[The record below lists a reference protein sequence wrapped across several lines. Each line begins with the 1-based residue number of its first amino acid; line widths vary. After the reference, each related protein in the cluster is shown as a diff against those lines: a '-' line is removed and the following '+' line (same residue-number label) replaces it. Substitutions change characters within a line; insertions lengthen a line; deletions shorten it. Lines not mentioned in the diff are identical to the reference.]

1 MGENIV
7 TLTKENFEGE
17 VMQDKG
23 AVLVDF
29 WAAWCGPCRAMEPV
43 LEEFASEY
51 KGKLKVAKLNV
62 DDNQGVAS
70 NYEILSIPTMIVFQN
85 GEIKKRLVGALPK
98 KRLEEELKDWIS

>member
-17 VMQDKG
+17 VLQDKG
-23 AVLVDF
+23 VVLVDF

-43 LEEFASEY
+43 LEELASEY
-51 KGKLKVAKLNV
+51 KDKVKVAKLNV
-62 DDNQGVAS
+62 DDNQVVAS

>member
-17 VMQDKG
+17 VLQDKG
-23 AVLVDF
+23 VVLVDF

-43 LEEFASEY
+43 LEELASEY

-62 DDNQGVAS
+62 DDNQVVAS

>member
-17 VMQDKG
+17 VLQDKG
-23 AVLVDF
+23 VVLVDF
-29 WAAWCGPCRAMEPV
+29 WAAWCGPCRTMDPV
-43 LEEFASEY
+43 LEELASEY
-51 KGKLKVAKLNV
+51 KGKLKVAKLNA

-70 NYEILSIPTMIVFQN
+70 NYEILSIPTIIVFQN

>member
-1 MGENIV
+1 MGENTV

-17 VMQDKG
+17 VLQDKG
-23 AVLVDF
+23 VVLVDF

-43 LEEFASEY
+43 LEELASEY
-51 KGKLKVAKLNV
+51 KDKVKVAKLNV
-62 DDNQGVAS
+62 DDNQVVAS